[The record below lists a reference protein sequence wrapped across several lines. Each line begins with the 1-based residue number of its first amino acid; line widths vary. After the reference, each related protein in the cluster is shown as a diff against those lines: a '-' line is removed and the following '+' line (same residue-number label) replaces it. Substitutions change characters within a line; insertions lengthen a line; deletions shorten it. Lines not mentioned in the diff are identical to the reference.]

1 MFFAAPLWLI
11 GLLPWFAVTV
21 WLFRGRRKS
30 EKVPFLPLWR
40 GPAANQRVRSA
51 FSLPPFAII
60 AMLLSVLLGL
70 IAAAK
75 PNIHSAQPRAVS
87 IVVDRGLT
95 MSAKGAARARFME
108 ATELI
113 EKRLQSVANQIEI
126 IDPLSGE
133 RRKTTLT
140 QMREVIAAM
149 PRTAMDT
156 SSLLRSAIRNE
167 LARNENFIV
176 LLSDH
181 AVQIADLRFKQIVPE
196 TMLQNVG
203 IAAITAREM
212 PSPQVMVSVR
222 NDSAMTEA
230 LLQVESTGYKVE
242 RRLKLPIRGGNAAYF
257 IDLPKLG
264 DVIEARL
271 QIHDD
276 VDADDVAYLV
286 REKRAARIEP
296 RTSIP
301 ESLRRMIDVYERV
314 KPPEALSAV
323 VAVVNQKSDLRVDDV
338 GVVIESPLAQGDLR
352 GELRVVSDPLTAIV
366 NWGAV
371 TMDAKV
377 SASAPEGWTPLVQ
390 VGGKTLVAMQENP
403 ARKIWVGFD
412 SPAWPRSVDYVVFW
426 TNVFD
431 WLGNGGQTFVSHSPV
446 MDASWKREGN
456 QPVDIQADTWPGI
469 YVRSDGQEKAVNAP
483 FAQAELRG
491 GDEVKLDLQPSGV
504 PGIRRELTAEFCLA
518 AMGCTML
525 AALFW
530 RRSIKSV
537 A

>member
-1 MFFAAPLWLI
+1 M
-11 GLLPWFAVTV
+11 
-21 WLFRGRRKS
+21 
-30 EKVPFLPLWR
+30 
-40 GPAANQRVRSA
+40 
-51 FSLPPFAII
+51 
-60 AMLLSVLLGL
+60 
-70 IAAAK
+70 
-75 PNIHSAQPRAVS
+75 
-87 IVVDRGLT
+87 
-95 MSAKGAARARFME
+95 
-108 ATELI
+108 
-113 EKRLQSVANQIEI
+113 
-126 IDPLSGE
+126 
-133 RRKTTLT
+133 
-140 QMREVIAAM
+140 
-149 PRTAMDT
+149 
-156 SSLLRSAIRNE
+156 
-167 LARNENFIV
+167 
-176 LLSDH
+176 
-181 AVQIADLRFKQIVPE
+181 QIADLRFKQIVPE

-230 LLQVESTGYKVE
+230 LLQVESTGNKVE
-242 RRLKLPIRGGNAAYF
+242 RRVKLPVRGGNAAYF

-276 VDADDVAYLV
+276 ADADDVAYLV

-296 RTSIP
+296 RTAIP

-314 KPPEALSAV
+314 KPPEALSTV
-323 VAVVNQKSDLRVDDV
+323 VAVVNQKSDLRVDDA
-338 GVVIESPLAQGDLR
+338 GVVIESALAQGDLS
-352 GELRVVSDPLTAIV
+352 GELRIVADPLTAIV

-371 TMDAKV
+371 TLDAKV

-469 YVRSDGQEKAVNAP
+469 YVRSDGQKKAVNAP

-491 GDEVKLDLQPSGV
+491 GDEIKLDLQPSGV